1 MSINC
6 EYCLGEFSCK
16 KTLHKHY
23 DRCKHKIIREY
34 ENQIQSIKDQSEQK
48 IQTQQEKYE
57 RELQIIKVQ
66 TERELQTQREQYESQ
81 LQLLKEQLEK
91 FETQIFEIAKQPK
104 QILNHNTTKTTNNNQ
119 RNMNIINNLTPLN
132 LTPEGVKKTLEEVY
146 DENVFLGGPDSI
158 ARITA
163 NHILKDKETGKY
175 RAICTDTSRNIF
187 YYQDSNNKL
196 IRDIGLKEIHRLLEE
211 PLLEVTNDRY
221 ENIDYKAH
229 KLTSDSMMNIY
240 SENLMFVHGEGFSN
254 KIKND
259 LQVPVDI

>member
-1 MSINC
+1 MSFCGHCNKELSSKQALQRHQNICKLFQQHVREC
-6 EYCLGEFSCK
+6 EF
-16 KTLHKHY
+16 
-23 DRCKHKIIREY
+23 
-34 ENQIQSIKDQSEQK
+34 
-48 IQTQQEKYE
+48 QTQKEKYE
-57 RELQIIKVQ
+57 HELEIIKVQ
-66 TERELQTQREQYESQ
+66 TERELQTQKEQHQRELQTQREQYESQ

-104 QILNHNTTKTTNNNQ
+104 QILNQNTTKTTNNNQ